1 MKRFVD
7 LWTLIVVLVFVL
19 PAAHAASDFDVCR
32 RYDLQE
38 LARQGT
44 PGSPEAEFCLGFAY
58 AAGQTLSRDL
68 PKAVWHFRNA
78 AQKDYAPAE
87 AMMGLHYQQGLG
99 VEPEPDQAIAWY
111 RKAAAHGHEGA
122 KQNLQQIEANA
133 RNKKAEPPLP
143 GQKLFDECK
152 RLYKAGDKAGAVK
165 PCMAAAQAG
174 NHWAQ
179 LQIGYQYEFAEG
191 LPENFVE
198 SVKWYTKS
206 ANQGNSVAQR
216 NLGQM
221 YEDGAGVREDW
232 VTAAQWYRKSADQGY
247 AKGQA
252 SLGRCYEFGIG
263 VPQSR
268 GQAIAWFNKAAANGD
283 DKAAYFAKHLSG
295 NNFIGFRTEAEHAM
309 VINGKLRFALA
320 LQEPVGM
327 RFHNSGERNAYL
339 MDLRQQVDR
348 AEAGVWWNIKSMEYD
363 SCMRSGGRSCQNPGP
378 RP

>member
-1 MKRFVD
+1 M
-7 LWTLIVVLVFVL
+7 
-19 PAAHAASDFDVCR
+19 
-32 RYDLQE
+32 
-38 LARQGT
+38 
-44 PGSPEAEFCLGFAY
+44 
-58 AAGQTLSRDL
+58 
-68 PKAVWHFRNA
+68 
-78 AQKDYAPAE
+78 
-87 AMMGLHYQQGLG
+87 
-99 VEPEPDQAIAWY
+99 
-111 RKAAAHGHEGA
+111 
-122 KQNLQQIEANA
+122 
-133 RNKKAEPPLP
+133 P
-143 GQKLFDECK
+143 GQKLFDDCK

-198 SVKWYTKS
+198 AVKWYAKS
-206 ANQGNSVAQR
+206 ANQGNSAAQR
-216 NLGQM
+216 NLGQI
-221 YEDGAGVREDW
+221 YEDGAGVPEDW

-263 VPQSR
+263 VSQSR
-268 GQAIAWFNKAAANGD
+268 GQAIAWFNKAAQGGD
-283 DKAAYFAKHLSG
+283 EKAAYFAKHLSG

-320 LQEPVGM
+320 FQEPVGM
-327 RFHNSGERNAYL
+327 TFRNSGERNAYL

-348 AEAGVWWNIKSMEYD
+348 AEAKVWWNIKSSEYG
-363 SCMRSGGRSCQNPGP
+363 SCIRAGGRSCQNPGP

>member
-7 LWTLIVVLVFVL
+7 LGVFMVVLAL
-19 PAAHAASDFDVCR
+19 APTAAQAASDVDVCR
-32 RYDLQE
+32 RHDLQR

-44 PGSPEAEFCLGFAY
+44 GGSPEAEFCLGFGY

-68 PKAVWHFRNA
+68 PKAVTHFRNA
-78 AQKDYAPAE
+78 AQKGYAPAE
-87 AMMGLHYQQGLG
+87 AMMGLHYRQGLG
-99 VEPEPDQAIAWY
+99 VEADTDQAIAWY
-111 RKAAAHGHEGA
+111 RKAAGHGHEGA
-122 KQNLQQIEANA
+122 KQNLRQIEANA
-133 RNKKAEPPLP
+133 RDQKAQPALP

-152 RLYKAGDKAGAVK
+152 RLYKAGDQAGAVK
-165 PCMAAAQAG
+165 PCLAAAQAG

-198 SVKWYTKS
+198 AVRWYAKS

-232 VTAAQWYRKSADQGY
+232 VTAAQWFRKSADQGH

-263 VPQSR
+263 VPQNR
-268 GQAIAWFNKAAANGD
+268 GQAIAWFNKAAQGGD
-283 DKAAYFAKHLSG
+283 SKAAYFAKHLSG

-320 LQEPVGM
+320 FQEPVGM
-327 RFHNSGERNAYL
+327 TFRHSGERNAYL
-339 MDLRQQVDR
+339 MGLRQQVDR
-348 AEAGVWWNIKSMEYD
+348 AEAGVWWNIKNQEYE
-363 SCMRSGGRSCQNPGP
+363 SCIRAGGRSCQNPGP

>member
-1 MKRFVD
+1 
-7 LWTLIVVLVFVL
+7 
-19 PAAHAASDFDVCR
+19 VCR
-32 RYDLQE
+32 RYDLHQ
-38 LARQGT
+38 LARQSA
-44 PGSPEAEFCLGFAY
+44 PGSPEAEFCLAFGY
-58 AAGQTLSRDL
+58 AAGQMLSRDL
-68 PKAVWHFRNA
+68 PKAVAHFRNA
-78 AQKDYAPAE
+78 AQKSYAPAE

-99 VEPEPDQAIAWY
+99 VEPDLDQAIAWY

-133 RNKKAEPPLP
+133 RNKKTEPPLP

-152 RLYKAGDKAGAVK
+152 RLYKAGDKVGAVK

-179 LQIGYQYEFAEG
+179 LQIGYQYEYAEG
-191 LPENFVE
+191 LPKNFVE
-198 SVKWYTKS
+198 AAKWYAKS

-232 VTAAQWYRKSADQGY
+232 VKAAQWFRKSADQDY
-247 AKGQA
+247 ANGQE

-268 GQAIAWFNKAAANGD
+268 GQAIAWFNKAAANGNG
-283 DKAAYFAKHLSG
+283 KAAYFAKHLSG
-295 NNFIGFRTEAEHAM
+295 NNFIGFRNEDEHAM

-320 LQEPVGM
+320 FQEPVGM
-327 RFHNSGERNAYL
+327 TFHNSGERNAYI
-339 MDLRQQVDR
+339 MDLRHQVDFS
-348 AEAGVWWNIKSMEYD
+348 EATVWWNIKSSEYEA
-363 SCMRSGGRSCQNPGP
+363 CVRSGGRNCQNPGP
-378 RP
+378 KP

>member
-1 MKRFVD
+1 MKRFLD
-7 LWTLIVVLVFVL
+7 LCALIAVLAL
-19 PAAHAASDFDVCR
+19 APPAAHASNDFDVCR
-32 RYDLQE
+32 RYDLQQ

-44 PGSPEAEFCLGFAY
+44 PGSPEAEFCLGFGY
-58 AAGQTLSRDL
+58 AAGQVLSRDL
-68 PKAVWHFRNA
+68 PKAMTHYRTA
-78 AQKDYAPAE
+78 AQKGYAPAE
-87 AMMGLHYQQGLG
+87 AALGLHYQQGLG
-99 VEPEPDQAIAWY
+99 VAPDLDQAIAWY

-122 KQNLQQIEANA
+122 KQNLQQIEASA
-133 RNKKAEPPLP
+133 RNRKAEPPLP
-143 GQKLFDECK
+143 GQKLFDECT

-191 LPENFVE
+191 LPQNFGE
-198 SVKWYTKS
+198 AVKWYAKS
-206 ANQGNSVAQR
+206 ANQGNSAAQR

-232 VTAAQWYRKSADQGY
+232 VMAAQWYRKSADQGY
-247 AKGQA
+247 AKGQS

-268 GQAIAWFNKAAANGD
+268 GQAIAWFNKAAQGGD
-283 DKAAYFAKHLSG
+283 GKAAYFARHLGG
-295 NNFIGFRTEAEHAM
+295 NNFIGFRTEDEHAM

-320 LQEPVGM
+320 FQEPVGM
-327 RFHNSGERNAYL
+327 TFRNSGERNAYL
-339 MDLRQQVDR
+339 MNLRQQVDR
-348 AEAGVWWNIKSMEYD
+348 AEASVWWNIKSSEYD
-363 SCMRSGGRSCQNPGP
+363 SCMRRGGRGCQNPGP